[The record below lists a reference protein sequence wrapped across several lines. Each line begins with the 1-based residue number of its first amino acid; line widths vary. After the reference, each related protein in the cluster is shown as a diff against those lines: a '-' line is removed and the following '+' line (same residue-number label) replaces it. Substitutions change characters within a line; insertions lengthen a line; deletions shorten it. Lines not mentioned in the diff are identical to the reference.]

1 MAAKNMICL
10 IVLLISASFIFF
22 GTCSGGD
29 RIESNHYQIVELD
42 NLGEL
47 KSAFDDWVKCF
58 LQTADIGAS
67 VTFSCN
73 GGTSRD
79 FTNIRAIEV
88 SSNDGYPYLQMLLIA
103 LVSTTDHFMIEGQIQ
118 PNIQEIRKLLK
129 RNDFRI
135 LNEFTQIV

>member
-10 IVLLISASFIFF
+10 IVLLISASSIFF

-29 RIESNHYQIVELD
+29 GI
-42 NLGEL
+42 
-47 KSAFDDWVKCF
+47 DW
-58 LQTADIGAS
+58 
-67 VTFSCN
+67 N
-73 GGTSRD
+73 

-103 LVSTTDHFMIEGQIQ
+103 LVSTTDHFKIEGQIQ